1 LFIRAEPALP
11 SRSTPA
17 PTRPSGEGRQ
27 EREVEEGAYIE
38 LGIQDL
44 LSGAWTV
51 VQWQDTTGNL
61 HDVEGWQ
68 GWLDANGGK
77 AWWVAAKDFGTG
89 PFRWRSYQSQGGE
102 PLFTSESF
110 YLPHAAGETVRVEAS
125 LEP

>member
-11 SRSTPA
+11 SRSTPT
-17 PTRPSGEGRQ
+17 PIRPSGEGKQ

-51 VQWQDTTGNL
+51 VQWQDTAGNW

-68 GWLDANGGK
+68 GWLDADG
-77 AWWVAAKDFGTG
+77 
-89 PFRWRSYQSQGGE
+89 S
-102 PLFTSESF
+102 
-110 YLPHAAGETVRVEAS
+110 
-125 LEP
+125 